1 MTAKLEML
9 ADLDDPAVHAR
20 LDGSDMRG
28 FVADLPG
35 QCRLAWDAG
44 RRWDPPA
51 TWHTPKR
58 VVIVG
63 MGGSAI
69 GADVVA
75 TLAGSVSS
83 VPVHVVRGYTSPP
96 VDEDTL
102 VIASSYS
109 GETEETLEAFQG
121 TLQQP
126 GMRAAITSGG
136 RLARLG
142 NELGYAVYS
151 YEFAGQPRAALGW
164 GVFGLLGLLQRVGVT
179 PIADHAVDNAIAE
192 LERCAAD
199 WGLDV
204 PTAENA
210 AKQIA
215 LRIHGRIAVVIGP
228 DVLEVAARRFA
239 GELNENSKQWA
250 LVSPLP
256 EMNHN
261 LIVGLGLPGV
271 AAEALQVILLDS
283 AAAHPRNRLRVQLT
297 AAELET
303 AGVAH
308 DELLIGGTEPL
319 DTVMRACYL
328 GDWVS
333 LYLAM
338 LNGVDPTAT
347 PPITRIKNALN
358 ASKR

>member
-1 MTAKLEML
+1 MTVNSDTLV
-9 ADLDDPAVHAR
+9 DLDDPTIQTR
-20 LDGSDMRG
+20 LDISDMRG
-28 FVADLPG
+28 FIAGLPA
-35 QCRLAWDAG
+35 QCQAAWDTS
-44 RRWDPPA
+44 RSWEPPA
-51 TWHTPKR
+51 GWRTPKR

-75 TLAGSVSS
+75 TLAAPLSAI
-83 VPVHVVRGYTSPP
+83 PVHVLRGYTSPP
-96 VDEDTL
+96 VDADTL

-121 TLQQP
+121 TLGQP

-136 RLARLG
+136 RLGRLG
-142 NELGYAVYS
+142 DDLGYAVYR
-151 YEFAGQPRAALGW
+151 YEFPGQPRAALGW
-164 GVFGLLGLLQRVGVT
+164 GVFALLGFLQRLGVT
-179 PIADHAVDNAIAE
+179 PVEDHAVENAIGE

-199 WGLDV
+199 WGLNV

-215 LRIHGRIAVVIGP
+215 LRLYGRIAVVIGP

-239 GELNENSKQWA
+239 GELSENAKQWA
-250 LVSPLP
+250 LTAPLP

-261 LIVGLGLPGV
+261 LVVGLGQP
-271 AAEALQVILLDS
+271 AIASAALQVILLDS
-283 AAAHPRNRLRVQLT
+283 AALHPRNRLRVRLT
-297 AAELET
+297 ADEMET
-303 AGVAH
+303 AGVPH

-333 LYLAM
+333 LYAAM
-338 LNGVDPTAT
+338 LNGVDPTDT

-358 ASKR
+358 AKK

>member
-1 MTAKLEML
+1 VDLNTTV
-9 ADLDDPAVHAR
+9 DLDDPTVHAR
-20 LDGSDMRG
+20 LDDADMRG
-28 FVADLPG
+28 FIAALPA
-35 QCRLAWDAG
+35 QCRTAWDTG
-44 RRWDPPA
+44 RSWEPPA
-51 TWHTPKR
+51 SWHTPKR

-75 TLAGSVSS
+75 TLAAPLSKI
-83 VPVHVVRGYTSPP
+83 PVHVVRGYTSPP
-96 VDEDTL
+96 VDAETL

-121 TLQQP
+121 TLRQP

-136 RLARLG
+136 RLGRLG
-142 NELGYAVYS
+142 GDLGYTVYG
-151 YEFAGQPRAALGW
+151 YEFPGQPRAALGW
-164 GVFGLLGLLQRVGVT
+164 GVFALLGFLQRLGVT

-192 LERCAAD
+192 LERCATD

-204 PTAENA
+204 PTADNA

-215 LRIHGRIAVVIGP
+215 LSLHGRVAVVIGP

-239 GELNENSKQWA
+239 GELSENAKQWA
-250 LVSPLP
+250 LVAPLP

-261 LIVGLGLPGV
+261 LIVGLGLPAV
-271 AAEALQVILLDS
+271 AREALHVILLDS
-283 AAAHPRNRLRVQLT
+283 AALHPRNRLRVRLT
-297 AAELET
+297 ADEMET
-303 AGVAH
+303 AGIPH

-319 DTVMRACYL
+319 DAVMRACYL

-338 LNGVDPTAT
+338 LNGVEPTAT

-358 ASKR
+358 GNK

>member
-1 MTAKLEML
+1 MTVNLDTL
-9 ADLDDPAVHAR
+9 VDLDDPAIHSR
-20 LDGSDMRG
+20 LDGADMRG
-28 FVADLPG
+28 LIAALPA
-35 QCRLAWDAG
+35 QCRTAWDTG
-44 RRWDPPA
+44 RGWVPPA

-69 GADVVA
+69 GADIVA
-75 TLAGSVSS
+75 TLAAPLSS
-83 VPVHVVRGYTSPP
+83 IPMQVVRGYTSPP

-121 TLQQP
+121 TLGQP

-142 NELGYAVYS
+142 ADLGYAVYR
-151 YEFAGQPRAALGW
+151 YEFPGQPRAALGW
-164 GVFGLLGLLQRVGVT
+164 GVFGLLGLLQRVGVA

-204 PTAENA
+204 PTADNA

-215 LRIHGRIAVVIGP
+215 LRLHGKVAVVIGP

-239 GELNENSKQWA
+239 GELSENSKQWA
-250 LVSPLP
+250 LVSALP

-261 LIVGLGLPGV
+261 LVVGLGLPAI

-283 AAAHPRNRLRVQLT
+283 AALHPRNRLRVQLT
-297 AAELET
+297 AAEMET
-303 AGVAH
+303 AGVPH

-338 LNGVDPTAT
+338 LNGVDPSAT
-347 PPITRIKNALN
+347 PPIARLKNALN
-358 ASKR
+358 ASK